1 MASEHFQFAEN
12 LIRHTGY
19 ENSPIAKIEFNEP
32 SYNNVLQSLRES
44 VLWKA
49 YDAMTPKRFST
60 PQSGMLLKPVSGDC
74 GNLTAKLALD
84 IASLRH
90 QITNGSKITL

>member
-1 MASEHFQFAEN
+1 MASEDFQFAEN

-49 YDAMTPKRFST
+49 YDAMTP
-60 PQSGMLLKPVSGDC
+60 QSGMLLKPVSGDC

>member
-19 ENSPIAKIEFNEP
+19 ENSAIAEIEFNEP
-32 SYNNVLQSLRES
+32 SYSNVLQSLRES
-44 VLWKA
+44 VLWKE

-60 PQSGMLLKPVSGDC
+60 PQSGVLSKPVSGDC
-74 GNLTAKLALD
+74 GKLTAKLALD

-90 QITNGSKITL
+90 QIKIGLKITL

>member
-19 ENSPIAKIEFNEP
+19 VNSPIAEIEFNES
-32 SYNNVLQSLRES
+32 SYSNVLQSLGES

-49 YDAMTPKRFST
+49 YDAMTRKRFST
-60 PQSGMLLKPVSGDC
+60 P
-74 GNLTAKLALD
+74 
-84 IASLRH
+84 
-90 QITNGSKITL
+90 